1 MTDRDELLMGTRTP
15 VGDWSLYARVSRRP
29 PAGDTLPV
37 VFAHGLMVSSA
48 ALRPTLVRLAEDRHV
63 GAPDLP
69 GFGRSDK
76 PPTALPISALA
87 EALGGWLDARGYD
100 RVALVGCSLGTQIV
114 ASYAAE
120 HPERVG
126 RVVLQGPVTDPRA
139 RSLRKIAMRGQLEL
153 PLEIPQLPVM
163 VRDYIRGGPRRF
175 VETLRLALS
184 FPMEAYLPRLTMP
197 TLVLRGEWDPIAPR
211 DYCEDLARQ
220 LPDGRVEDVPM
231 TGHAAYHT
239 APGRMTDAL
248 RRFLDEDRVTE
259 RRPER
264 DPQHQATAP

>member
-1 MTDRDELLMGTRTP
+1 MTDRDELLMGVRTR

-29 PAGDTLPV
+29 STGEHLPV

-76 PPTALPISALA
+76 PDEALPIAALA
-87 EALGGWLDARGYD
+87 EALGGWIDARGYE

-126 RVVLQGPVTDPRA
+126 RAVLQGPVTDPRA

-175 VETLRLALS
+175 IETLRLALS

-197 TLVLRGEWDPIAPR
+197 TLVLRGQFDPIAPR

-239 APGRMTDAL
+239 APDRMTEAL
-248 RRFLDEDRVTE
+248 RRFLDEDRAAE
-259 RRPER
+259 RRPEH